1 VDGLAIHMLVNPDP
15 AFGRQALSMIETTI
29 DGL

>member
-1 VDGLAIHMLVNPDP
+1 MLVNPDP